1 MYRAKLPAF
10 NADASLAES
19 ADHYRATAPRT
30 GDAAGG
36 RVVPS
41 MRAQSPMCRYLGA
54 RCAGGDGQACV
65 WYFNEGC

>member
-10 NADASLAES
+10 NAEASLGERT
-19 ADHYRATAPRT
+19 DHYRAQGSRT
-30 GDAAGG
+30 GDTTSG
-36 RVVPS
+36 RLVPS
-41 MRAQSPMCRYLGA
+41 MRSPMCRYLGA